1 MELKLFKAGF
11 EAQLEY
17 CKIEDNHFL
26 QEYLKLGAISQLS
39 KWKKMASRIDFS
51 EGEKIIFD
59 LLLSLKE
66 DILRV
71 ESAVN
76 KGEELIP
83 LKQKAIVESLNF
95 DHLNFSENVLENDEE
110 YYIRFNLNNQKVA
123 LFAKAKSQTLVQI
136 IKIKPEDKVAFDA
149 FVVEVQR
156 DMIRN
161 KKELEYE

>member
-11 EAQLEY
+11 EADLES

-39 KWKKMASRIDFS
+39 KWKKMATRIDFS
-51 EGEKIIFD
+51 DGEKIIFD
-59 LLLSLKE
+59 LILSLKE

-71 ESAVN
+71 ESAIN
-76 KGEELIP
+76 KDEELIP
-83 LKQKAIVESLNF
+83 LKQKAIVGSLNF
-95 DHLNFSENVLENDEE
+95 EHLNFLENILEINQE
-110 YYIRFNLNNQKVA
+110 YYIRFSLNNQKMA
-123 LFAKAKSQTLVQI
+123 LFAKAKSQTLAQI
-136 IKIKPEDKVAFDA
+136 IKIKPEDKTAFDA

-161 KKELEYE
+161 KKELEHE